1 MVATTEEENMST
13 QARVAVV
20 TGGTRGIGAAITGR
34 LLDDGLRVAA
44 GYAGNEAAA
53 EALRD
58 RLKTFGAA
66 LSLHRGDI
74 GGREAC
80 RRLVTDALAA
90 HGRLDYLVCNA
101 GLLIEA
107 RPQAMTEEQWVTAIN
122 VNLSASF
129 YLAQAALEPMLAQ
142 GGGRIVF
149 INSITATM
157 GNAAQAGYGAAKAG
171 LFGLARSL
179 ARSVARKNI
188 TVNCVVPG
196 VYETEMTNSMAP
208 EAQEAIRKLIPV
220 GRRGRPEELAHAVAF
235 LLDDRAA
242 YVTGSVITVDGGI
255 SMGD

>member
-1 MVATTEEENMST
+1 MISVEQQSK
-13 QARVAVV
+13 VAVV
-20 TGGTRGIGAAITGR
+20 TGGTRGIGAAITER
-34 LLDDGLRVAA
+34 LLSDGMRVVA

-53 EALRD
+53 KAFRDKQARFEACL
-58 RLKTFGAA
+58 T
-66 LSLHRGDI
+66 LHRGDI
-74 GGREAC
+74 AEREAC
-80 RRLVTDALAA
+80 RKLVAEACA
-90 HGRLDYLVCNA
+90 RYGRLDYLVCNA
-101 GLLIEA
+101 GLLVEA
-107 RPQAMTEEQWVTAIN
+107 KPQAMTEDEWMLAIN

-157 GNAAQAGYGAAKAG
+157 GNASQAGYGAAKAG

-196 VYETEMTNSMAP
+196 VYETDMTNSMSP
-208 EAQEAIRKLIPV
+208 EAQDAIRKLIPL

-242 YVTGSVITVDGGI
+242 YVTGSVVTVDGGI